1 MEQMYS
7 MGVTIHAIVVLLL
20 IFAIVVNMVVLYQA
34 DESENYKRLRSITLL
49 PLNSMLIAALIFTG
63 AIMMAAKH
71 LEFSAEN
78 IIMIVVSVLLIS
90 KEVRRSK
97 RLKHI
102 DDDEEMDFISYKKFA
117 YKIMSFELVV
127 VLLVSIWMW
136 FFA

>member
-34 DESENYKRLRSITLL
+34 DESESYKRLRSITLL